1 MNEGQSI
8 LLMITLIIVG
18 TFILNACMIQVM

>member
-8 LLMITLIIVG
+8 FLMIAVLIGG
-18 TFILNACMIQVM
+18 TVILNACMIQVM

>member
-1 MNEGQSI
+1 MNEGQSLFLMMAI
-8 LLMITLIIVG
+8 LIGG

>member
-1 MNEGQSI
+1 MNEGQSLFLMMAI
-8 LLMITLIIVG
+8 LIVG